1 MTQLELGTTDCRIF
15 QRAVEHEW
23 LVTNGIGGFA
33 CGTVAEANTRRYHGL
48 LMAALTPPAGRTL
61 LVAKL
66 DITVRYLEHDYFL
79 FSNEFADGTV
89 APEGFVHLQSFH
101 LEQSLPVWRYAV
113 ADALI
118 EKRIV
123 MQPNSNTTLVNIKI
137 LRASDKLQFTLT
149 PLCTHRDYH
158 SHSQGGWALATRTLA
173 DGVEINAFPGARPYR
188 IQCRQAKF
196 VAAHDWYWRFKHR
209 AETARGLD
217 DTEDLFRPGYFD

>member
-89 APEGFVHLQSFH
+89 APEDFVHLQSFH
-101 LEQSLPVWRYAV
+101 LEQSLPVCRSG
-113 ADALI
+113 
-118 EKRIV
+118 V
-123 MQPNSNTTLVNIKI
+123 MLSPM
-137 LRASDKLQFTLT
+137 R
-149 PLCTHRDYH
+149 
-158 SHSQGGWALATRTLA
+158 
-173 DGVEINAFPGARPYR
+173 
-188 IQCRQAKF
+188 
-196 VAAHDWYWRFKHR
+196 
-209 AETARGLD
+209 
-217 DTEDLFRPGYFD
+217 